1 MGYERHKPRRRLMTF
16 LEYRMARVGRE
27 YSASSLQDRDTFPP
41 DLGNTWNST
50 GRLPKTLLAKKACK
64 SWTTG
69 LEG

>member
-1 MGYERHKPRRRLMTF
+1 MGYEQHVTRRRLTTF
-16 LEYRMARVGRE
+16 YEYRMARVGRE
-27 YSASSLQDRDTFPP
+27 YSASSLQDRDTFLP

-50 GRLPKTLLAKKACK
+50 GRLLKTLLAKKTCK